1 MIRANIF
8 MSVMKKK
15 TDFASGIEIFKN
27 VISKLQFTKDTS
39 VFLTTYPAMVY
50 FNGWGNVDMNKEL
63 AIQLFKK
70 NSDSKS
76 PSELSKAYLLLDNLN
91 NYKNDL
97 KLLNEILVSEVTIY
111 KPKRYIVCNNV
122 KYDFKIP
129 KVDKENKQQK
139 QSRKLKYLEPLKTCL
154 DNATKEQRII
164 SVKSYIKSWIE
175 DWFKNPELV
184 KTLNLYG

>member
-1 MIRANIF
+1 MERKIIRN
-8 MSVMKKK
+8 K
-15 TDFASGIEIFKN
+15 IEETIH
-27 VISKLQFTKDTS
+27 
-39 VFLTTYPAMVY
+39 
-50 FNGWGNVDMNKEL
+50 
-63 AIQLFKK
+63 
-70 NSDSKS
+70 
-76 PSELSKAYLLLDNLN
+76 
-91 NYKNDL
+91 
-97 KLLNEILVSEVTIY
+97 IY

-154 DNATKEQRII
+154 DNASREQRIE

-175 DWFKNPELV
+175 NWFNNPELV

>member
-1 MIRANIF
+1 
-8 MSVMKKK
+8 MKL
-15 TDFASGIEIFKN
+15 THAL
-27 VISKLQFTKDTS
+27 VVKLVDTK
-39 VFLTTYPAMVY
+39 
-50 FNGWGNVDMNKEL
+50 
-63 AIQLFKK
+63 
-70 NSDSKS
+70 DSKS
-76 PSELSKAYLLLDNLN
+76 PSELSRAYLLLNDLN

-154 DNATKEQRII
+154 DNASREQRII

-175 DWFKNPELV
+175 DWFKNPEFV